1 MVELRL
7 LSMVDFGVKNVLE
20 KFLTKVEYD
29 YYSNDE
35 DIKSK
40 IDTLKKTITIEK
52 EYIRKKTLAYLMD
65 SSESEKEKEEK
76 YKKNYSIN
84 HRNNNNRLDNSNNK
98 I

>member
-20 KFLTKVEYD
+20 KILTKVEYD

-40 IDTLKKTITIEK
+40 IDTLKK
-52 EYIRKKTLAYLMD
+52 
-65 SSESEKEKEEK
+65 
-76 YKKNYSIN
+76 
-84 HRNNNNRLDNSNNK
+84 NNNYRK
-98 I
+98 RIY